1 MKRIILYVLLA
12 FPLFIQSCLREQT
25 AMCESWLLLRFR
37 YTLNNQYT
45 NLFGNNIHKVT
56 VYVFD
61 DEGKYV
67 NTFSEQGEH
76 LTNDYVMRIPLSEG
90 KYSVVAYGGD
100 FKAFSTGELSGQGN
114 TLSGTL
120 RKGLTDLNDF
130 RTELKNTGGEGDY
143 LYPSLVP
150 DDFYAGFVTDAVAMV
165 GNQKVTEVELMKDT
179 KQVIVRITNTS
190 PVTVQSVY
198 AAAQPFDVSIMALNG
213 RYLAD
218 NNVDLNHGT
227 FKYTPVNMI
236 AGTDFVE
243 AELKIMRLMLGQVS
257 RLVIKNSL
265 TSEVIYNENMIDQIL
280 LNPKYKTQTD
290 FDREDRFIFEIG
302 IQTDGNHVRISVV
315 INGWKINHIIPDN

>member
-12 FPLFIQSCLREQT
+12 LPLFIQSCLREQT

-37 YTLNNQYT
+37 YTLNNQHT
-45 NLFGNNIHKVT
+45 NLFGNNIQKVT

-67 NTFSEQGEH
+67 NSFSEQGEH
-76 LTNDYVMRIPLSEG
+76 LTNDYVMRVPLSEG

-100 FKAFSTGELSGQGN
+100 FTTFSTGELSSQGN
-114 TLSGTL
+114 TLSETL
-120 RKGLTDLNDF
+120 RKGLTDLSNF

-143 LYPSLVP
+143 LYPSVVP
-150 DDFYAGFVTDAVAMV
+150 DDLYAGFVTDAVAMV
-165 GNQKVTEVELMKDT
+165 GNQKITEVELIKDT
-179 KQVIVRITNTS
+179 KQVIVRIANTA
-190 PVTVQSVY
+190 PATVQSAYV
-198 AAAQPFDVSIMALNG
+198 AAQPFDVSITALNG
-213 RYLAD
+213 RYRAD
-218 NNVDLNHGT
+218 NNIDLNHGT

-257 RLVIKNSL
+257 RLVVKNSL

-280 LNPKYKTQTD
+280 LNPKYKTQED
-290 FDREDRFIFEIG
+290 FDREDRFIFEMG
-302 IQTDGNHVRISVV
+302 IQTEGNQIQITVV
-315 INGWKINHIIPDN
+315 INGWKINNIIPDK